1 MTFFTKFECLFHYSD
16 PKETDYEKFAR
27 NRALFRGY
35 LAWDQIWGLR
45 QTSSS
50 RILCLMKLTRVQE
63 AIQILTVSAEELL
76 IQENPKA
83 RKSALA
89 VRTKKTPTK
98 AVRTKK
104 TPAKAV
110 RTKRVVTKPKRS
122 K

>member
-1 MTFFTKFECLFHYSD
+1 
-16 PKETDYEKFAR
+16 
-27 NRALFRGY
+27 
-35 LAWDQIWGLR
+35 
-45 QTSSS
+45 
-50 RILCLMKLTRVQE
+50 MKLTRVQE

>member
-1 MTFFTKFECLFHYSD
+1 
-16 PKETDYEKFAR
+16 
-27 NRALFRGY
+27 
-35 LAWDQIWGLR
+35 
-45 QTSSS
+45 
-50 RILCLMKLTRVQE
+50 MKLTRVQE

-89 VRTKKTPTK
+89 VRTKKTPAKAVRTKKTPAK